1 MSILSRIF
9 GKKKE
14 PTVVAEPEKKLRKP
28 WKHIKCVGSGE
39 LALPSQE
46 IREEN
51 GRRIKLGMCPECG
64 RLGVPTKGN
73 DLVAAHY
80 PKANGPV
87 LPPAVGR
94 PDWITP
100 RGQQ

>member
-1 MSILSRIF
+1 MSILSRLF
-9 GKKKE
+9 GKKE
-14 PTVVAEPEKKLRKP
+14 PTVVVEPKKKG
-28 WKHIKCVGSGE
+28 WKYQKCAGSGQE
-39 LALPSQE
+39 ALPSQE
-46 IREEN
+46 VREEN
-51 GRRIKLGMCPECG
+51 GRSIKLGMCPECG

>member
-1 MSILSRIF
+1 MSILSRLF
-9 GKKKE
+9 GKKE
-14 PTVVAEPEKKLRKP
+14 PTVVAEPKKKG
-28 WKHIKCVGSGE
+28 WKYQKCAGSGQE
-39 LALPSQE
+39 ALPSQE
-46 IREEN
+46 VREEN

-80 PKANGPV
+80 PKPKEPVVVRANWP
-87 LPPAVGR
+87 
-94 PDWITP
+94 TP

>member
-1 MSILSRIF
+1 MSILSRLF
-9 GKKKE
+9 GKKE
-14 PTVVAEPEKKLRKP
+14 TPVVAEPQKKPRKP
-28 WKHIKCVGSGE
+28 WKHDKCAGSGKE
-39 LALPSQE
+39 VLPTQE
-46 IREEN
+46 VREEN
-51 GRRIKLGMCPECG
+51 GRKIKLGMCPECG

-80 PKANGPV
+80 PKPKEPV

-100 RGQQ
+100 RGQ

>member
-1 MSILSRIF
+1 MSILSRLF
-9 GKKKE
+9 GKKE
-14 PTVVAEPEKKLRKP
+14 PTVVAEPQKKPRKS
-28 WKHIKCVGSGE
+28 WKQTKCAGSGQE
-39 LALPSQE
+39 ALPSQE
-46 IREEN
+46 VREEN

-80 PKANGPV
+80 PKPNGPV

>member
-39 LALPSQE
+39 LALPSHE
-46 IREEN
+46 VREEN

-80 PKANGPV
+80 PKPKEPV
-87 LPPAVGR
+87 VGR

>member
-9 GKKKE
+9 GKKE
-14 PTVVAEPEKKLRKP
+14 PTVVVEPKKKG
-28 WKHIKCVGSGE
+28 WKYQKCAGSGQE
-39 LALPSQE
+39 VLPSQE
-46 IREEN
+46 VREEN

-80 PKANGPV
+80 PKPNGPV